1 MLISTGWPCCRAKKT
16 QWRQLPHFLDTDN
29 HVVKSDIDWNICII
43 CQERK
48 FLIQT
53 FPLSKGTNAGIS
65 KVLHCGCIREHVQDD
80 TYKRCSEIVNCL
92 EEKRNQDVFWHRQCY
107 TDFTNKVH
115 IQRLQKRVSDSGKVD
130 KTVLDGTFLSRSSLE
145 RMDWSKCIF
154 CQTDLN
160 RVALSQVQTF
170 ETSEKV
176 LSKVVNDKEMS
187 CRLAGISDLI
197 AAQENYNLKCNTR
210 YLKKTTQKISEDNE
224 DANVTCFKEVMAL
237 LETRLSE
244 GHIYSLKVVW
254 TYYSKR
260 LEQKYHLQPSVY
272 RSNTLKER
280 IQNFLGARVTF
291 LSPLNPSEPHLVVC
305 SNLGETALKHLL
317 KEPNQQWNLDQESCN
332 DELINDVIEDVDLDA
347 ELLSWL
353 YRVSV

>member
-1 MLISTGWPCCRAKKT
+1 MEAAATL
-16 QWRQLPHFLDTDN
+16 FLDTDN
-29 HVVKSDIDWNICII
+29 HVKSDIDWNICII
-43 CQERK
+43 WQERK
-48 FLIQT
+48 FPKQK

-65 KVLHCGCIREHVQDD
+65 RVLHCAGIREHVQDD

-92 EEKRNQDVFWHRQCY
+92 EKKGNQDAFWHRQCY
-107 TDFTNKVH
+107 TDFTNKGH
-115 IQRLQKRVSDSGKVD
+115 IQRLQKGVSDSEKSD
-130 KTVLDGTFLSRSSLE
+130 ETVLEGTFLRRLSLE

-154 CQTDLN
+154 CQTDLK

-170 ETSEKV
+170 ETSGKV
-176 LSKVVNDKEMS
+176 ISKVVNDKEMS

-197 AAQENYNLKCNTR
+197 AAQGKYHLKCYTC
-210 YLKKTTQKISEDNE
+210 YLNKMTQKISEDDQ

-237 LETRLSE
+237 LEMRLSE
-244 GHIYSLKVVW
+244 GHIYSLRAVW

-272 RSNTLKER
+272 RSNTLKKR
-280 IQNFLGARVTF
+280 IQNFHGARVTF
-291 LSPLNPSEPHLVVC
+291 LSPLNPEPHLIFC

-332 DELINDVIEDVDLDA
+332 DELINDTIEDVNLDA